1 MPKQTDSG
9 VLSGP
14 FKLIWLFYF
23 LSFVAGFQLFPV
35 LPMHLRALGATLAES
50 GRFQAAFWMGSGLGC
65 LFTGP
70 LGDRLGQRRVLI
82 AASFLFALFFLAY
95 AAMPTRWGFYLL
107 APLHGVVWSALR
119 TAAMAWIGGYLKPE
133 QRAQGISLFGMA
145 APAGIAVGPLVG
157 VWLYPH
163 LGFATL
169 TAGFAVLLA
178 ALAVLITRLP
188 RVGVAATSGGGFR
201 LPEPWVLLPA
211 AVVFMLGFGDG
222 PMAPYSAQEAKALH
236 LLWPSA
242 YLTCFALGMVGIRLL
257 LGLVGMP
264 RNLGRLVLAMLAL
277 ALAGNLMLALLP
289 GDQLRHVVS
298 GLCYGAG
305 FAMTQTLMFTYV
317 VTRSAPDRRGAGI
330 GALYFFFDTSVALGS
345 YALGLV
351 MGQAGFRTGWMCG
364 ALVLIPALFLALRL
378 FVPEPEARPA

>member
-1 MPKQTDSG
+1 MPKQSGSG

-14 FKLIWLFYF
+14 FKLIWIFYF

-70 LGDRLGQRRVLI
+70 LGDRLGQRRVLV
-82 AASFLFALFFLAY
+82 AASFLFALFFVAY

-119 TAAMAWIGGYLKPE
+119 TAAMAWIGGYLSPE

-163 LGFATL
+163 LGFTTL

-188 RVGVAATSGGGFR
+188 KVGVSVAAGGGFR

-236 LLWPSA
+236 LFWPSA

-257 LGLVGMP
+257 LGLMGMP

-289 GDQLRHVVS
+289 GDQLRHVIA

-345 YALGLV
+345 YAVGLV
-351 MGQAGFRTGWMCG
+351 MGQAGFRMGWTCG
-364 ALVLIPALFLALRL
+364 ALVLIPALFLALKL
-378 FVPEPEARPA
+378 FVPETQARPA